1 MIRFY
6 EALAE
11 TRSYEQAIRAA
22 KPDAIKGALP
32 GVPDDVWL
40 AFSMIAN

>member
-11 TRSYEQAIRAA
+11 TRSYEQAIRTA
-22 KPDAIKGALP
+22 KLDAITGKLP
-32 GVPDDVWL
+32 GVADDVWL
-40 AFSMIAN
+40 AFALIAN

>member
-6 EALAE
+6 EAFAE

-22 KPDAIKGALP
+22 KLNAVTGKLP

-40 AFSMIAN
+40 AFAMIAN